1 MGIFNGR
8 RQTGVF
14 SGRGWGGGV
23 MVFNQETAVNALSC
37 SHYMALLSWQHIFC
51 IQMLK
56 LLLPSNK
63 WWFLLLG
70 NSILISDLM
79 VEMYFLGLITKTV
92 LPSVE
97 PFSSLQEC
105 VRLPQ
110 VLADDL
116 FSNGG
121 SPCPSSKVVGLCV
134 FLRCCCGVILQQLY
148 VLTTCMCLLATA
160 SLKQFSAKKAAFC
173 LR

>member
-1 MGIFNGR
+1 MGG
-8 RQTGVF
+8 G
-14 SGRGWGGGV
+14 GRGG
-23 MVFNQETAVNALSC
+23 FNQETAVNALPC
-37 SHYMALLSWQHIFC
+37 SHYMALMSWQHIFC

-121 SPCPSSKVVGLCV
+121 SPCPSSKVVGLCI
-134 FLRCCCGVILQQLY
+134 FLRCWCFAAVELSY
-148 VLTTCMCLLATA
+148 NSCMCLPLACAYCTGYCI
-160 SLKQFSAKKAAFC
+160 LKAVQC
-173 LR
+173 